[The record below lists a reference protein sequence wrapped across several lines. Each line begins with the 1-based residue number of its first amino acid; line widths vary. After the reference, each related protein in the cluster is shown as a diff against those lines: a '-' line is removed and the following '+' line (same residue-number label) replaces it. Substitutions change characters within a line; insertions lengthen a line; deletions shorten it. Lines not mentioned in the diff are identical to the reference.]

1 MPARVRIVQ
10 GIKMTKKI
18 VLTVNDPI
26 LDRLNFKSYQ
36 STVERRFERFSPGP
50 GEPKREEIPT
60 PWGESLT
67 AKAGDYLVSEMDS
80 PDDRWPVDPEIFEK
94 SYEIIRPGI
103 CMKKAVTK
111 LVPLVD
117 VTDGDADQM
126 VTVYTLEGPETVRAG
141 DFYLARGVHD
151 EIWTYP
157 KEKVQNV
164 LKPAE

>member
-1 MPARVRIVQ
+1 
-10 GIKMTKKI
+10 MTKHIEITSK
-18 VLTVNDPI
+18 DPI
-26 LDRLNFKSYQ
+26 LEVLQFRSYQ
-36 STVERRFERFSPGP
+36 STVERRFDRFLPEP
-50 GEPKREEIPT
+50 GEPDRMEVPT

-67 AKAGDYLVSEMDS
+67 AKAGDYLVSEMDA
-80 PDDRWPVDPEIFEK
+80 PDDCWPVDAEIFED

-103 CMKKAVTK
+103 CVKKAYTD

-117 VTDGDADQM
+117 LTEGDADQM

-141 DFYLARGVHD
+141 DFYLARGVQG

-164 LKPAE
+164 MKPAE

>member
-1 MPARVRIVQ
+1 
-10 GIKMTKKI
+10 MTKQT

-26 LDRLNFKSYQ
+26 LDKLNFKSYQ
-36 STVERRFERFSPGP
+36 SIVERRFERFLPKP
-50 GEPKREEIPT
+50 GEPDSMEIPT

-67 AKAGDYLVSEMDS
+67 ATPGDYLVSEMDS
-80 PDDRWPVDPEIFEK
+80 PNDRWPVEAEIFEN
-94 SYEIIRPGI
+94 SYEIIRPGV
-103 CMKKAVTK
+103 CVKRALTK

-141 DFYLARGVHD
+141 DFYLARGIHD

-157 KEKVQNV
+157 KDKVQSV
-164 LKPAE
+164 MKPAE